1 MRKYL
6 CYLALTML
14 IFGCFLLYVF
24 HHHQKTDAQPPKI
37 AFSDQTLALSVHD
50 PKSMLLQGVTATDN
64 VDGDVTASLVVAS
77 IQLLDKSGNIQVTY
91 AAFDAAGNAAKA
103 VRQARYTDY
112 QSPRF
117 CVQQSLTFAYNSSFN
132 LLRLIQA
139 QDILDGDI
147 SHRIRTISL
156 DDSSLSTLG
165 THYVELKVSNTL
177 GETAKLV
184 IPVEVYESGLYDATV
199 TLTDYL
205 IYMPVGGTLAP
216 ESYLEE
222 YIRAGSAVALWETLP
237 EGYAIE
243 IENNVQPDVPGV
255 YTISYW
261 VTQTVGTGANAKS
274 HTGYAKLIVVVEG

>member
-103 VRQARYTDY
+103 VRQVQYTDY

-132 LLRLIQA
+132 LLRLIKA

-184 IPVEVYESGLYDATV
+184 IPVEVYESATRSLAETSVKELCSDSFKVYPNPVQNELHIEIPSSALPDAVAILYDFSGQLLRRVRITE
-199 TLTDYL
+199 TRMSIDMTDYASG
-205 IYMPVGGTLAP
+205 IYLLNIWTL
-216 ESYLEE
+216 S
-222 YIRAGSAVALWETLP
+222 G
-237 EGYAIE
+237 E
-243 IENNVQPDVPGV
+243 IT
-255 YTISYW
+255 Y
-261 VTQTVGTGANAKS
+261 K
-274 HTGYAKLIVVVEG
+274 IVKR